1 MARLTTA
8 LWALSWALSR
18 LAAAQD
24 TAAYPATVEFDVVF
38 PSNKTY
44 APAPVFPIVFAVQ
57 NLAAAAP
64 ATPISIQ
71 WDIVDINDGRRTLGS
86 ADLPNTSSSDP
97 YYVYVGATWLMYA
110 GHYRLRLSAYYQY
123 CPSPDD
129 DKANSRASDGL
140 KASLL
145 QDWSL
150 HFTLEAGAQQPDL
163 GADMDTCP
171 VPMATV
177 EMTDDPL
184 REPHSICAIPDSDS
198 GQPPANPCAA
208 KLDKEAASSISAKL
222 AKSTCSTGCPS
233 IYGDEDESLGSR
245 VPAWTGMLMGPLVAG
260 FLLYA
265 TW

>member
-1 MARLTTA
+1 MARYTTA

-18 LAAAQD
+18 LAAAQE
-24 TAAYPATVEFDVVF
+24 TVAYPATVEFDIVF

-64 ATPISIQ
+64 AAPIMIQ
-71 WDIVDINDGRRTLGS
+71 WAIFNMDDGTRIQG
-86 ADLPNTSSSDP
+86 AANLPNTSSSDP
-97 YYVYVGATWLMYA
+97 YYFYVGNTWLTSA
-110 GHYRLRLSAYYQY
+110 GHYGLKLSATDQY
-123 CPSPDD
+123 CPSPDY
-129 DKANSRASDGL
+129 DKANSRASDRL
-140 KASLL
+140 KGSLL
-145 QDWSL
+145 DDIL
-150 HFTLEAGAQQPDL
+150 HFTLEPDAQQPDL